1 MDLKTS
7 LLVDIGNT
15 RLKWQC
21 RQKNK
26 TLASSAGSYGDTGIA
41 EFLENTWSSLP
52 APDQVVI
59 SSVAIESVN
68 HQINEW
74 VEKHWSLPPHF
85 VRSVD
90 PYPGVINGY
99 VKPEQLGVDRWVT
112 IISAYV
118 KFKGPVAV
126 VDCGTA
132 VTIDLVDGGGKHR
145 GGWILPGLNTSVNC
159 LRKNTAIPGFD
170 DAEPQ
175 LQPARSTAEAV
186 ANGSLLTIVGAI
198 GRIAKDLTE
207 QTGFNKVRW
216 VLTGGDADR
225 LSTAIDI
232 DYQRIDE
239 LMMDGLQLLAEQQ
252 EQNR

>member
-1 MDLKTS
+1 MVTS
-7 LLVDIGNT
+7 LLVDIGNS
-15 RLKWQC
+15 RLKWELR
-21 RQKNK
+21 RQGK
-26 TLASSAGSYGDTGIA
+26 TNESSAVGYSDTGM
-41 EFLENTWSSLP
+41 LELLDKAWLSLP
-52 APDQVVI
+52 APDRVVI
-59 SSVAIESVN
+59 SSVASESIN
-68 HQINEW
+68 HQITQW
-74 VEKHWSLPPHF
+74 VKNNWSLHPHF
-85 VRSVD
+85 VHSVD

-112 IISAYV
+112 IIAAYV
-118 KFKGPVAV
+118 KFKGPVVV

-132 VTIDLVDGGGKHR
+132 VTIDLVDGEGCHH
-145 GGWILPGLNTSVNC
+145 GGWILAGLNTAINC

-175 LQPARSTAEAV
+175 LQPARTTAEAV
-186 ANGSLLTIVGAI
+186 ANGSLLTIAGAI

-207 QTGFNKVRW
+207 QPGFNKVRW

-239 LMMDGLQLLAEQQ
+239 LMMDGLQLLAEQL
-252 EQNR
+252 EQDR